1 MKNIVLFFSLFITL
15 LCVQATT
22 KDVNL
27 EKEIKGIDFF
37 PGSWKEALELAK
49 KEDKLIFLDA
59 YASWCGPCKSMQKK
73 VFPTD
78 KVGEYFNA
86 RFINVK
92 IDMEKGEGADLSIK
106 YGVWAYPSLYFIDLN
121 GEVKISAIGY
131 HNVNQLIKLGQAAL
145 KK

>member
-1 MKNIVLFFSLFITL
+1 MKSIVLFSSLFIAIL
-15 LCVQATT
+15 FVQATIIEGNP
-22 KDVNL
+22 V
-27 EKEIKGIDFF
+27 KESRGIDFF
-37 PGSWKEALELAK
+37 PGSWNEALELAK

-92 IDMEKGEGADLSIK
+92 IDMEKGGLIREGMILRKDGKRVGKAVVSRASKDSWLCRP
-106 YGVWAYPSLYFIDLN
+106 V
-121 GEVKISAIGY
+121 
-131 HNVNQLIKLGQAAL
+131 
-145 KK
+145 